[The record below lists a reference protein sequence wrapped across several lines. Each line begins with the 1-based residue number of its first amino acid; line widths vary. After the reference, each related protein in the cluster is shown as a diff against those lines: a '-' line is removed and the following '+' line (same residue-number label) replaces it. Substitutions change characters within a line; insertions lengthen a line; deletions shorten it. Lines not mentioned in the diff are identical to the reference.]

1 MNKFHKALSVHAMR
15 TVVSACIAETT
26 HISMIEFF
34 CLLVAKKDNT
44 GSVHYNSRPSA
55 IFRANGSDG
64 RRVYF

>member
-1 MNKFHKALSVHAMR
+1 MR

-44 GSVHYNSRPSA
+44 A
-55 IFRANGSDG
+55 ITDYE
-64 RRVYF
+64 VKVCQVDLTMIEH